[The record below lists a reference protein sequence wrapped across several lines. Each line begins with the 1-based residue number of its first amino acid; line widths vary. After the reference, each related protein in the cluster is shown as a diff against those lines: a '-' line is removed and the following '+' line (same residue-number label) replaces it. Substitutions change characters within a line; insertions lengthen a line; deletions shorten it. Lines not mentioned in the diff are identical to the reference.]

1 MNNFSNENGKLT
13 LDGRDLTSL
22 ARKFGTPLIV
32 TSEKRIR
39 QNAKRLLTAVS
50 SYFDNFEIKYAV
62 KANPNPRILS
72 ILRSEGLGI
81 DASSDMEV
89 RLALDTG
96 FKPNQILFTPNYA
109 GKKELLWASE
119 TGVPINFDSIGQL
132 RLVDGKVPHTV
143 SFRIKIEY
151 GRGEFKGTTT
161 SGHDAKFG
169 ITEAEAISA
178 YRIASEAGAKEFG
191 IHVMAGSNVL
201 DPEHTGKVASAII
214 RVVKR
219 ISEADKI
226 EFRFID
232 IGGGLGVPYQPGIPE
247 LDLKSA
253 FGNAHEAFLN
263 SFEGK
268 APTFCIEPG
277 RYLVAD
283 SSVLLGTVTDVKV
296 QDRAFLGSDISM
308 NTLLRPALY
317 GARHHIVLANRLNDE
332 IKRKYE
338 VVGQVC
344 ENTDRIGTDVE
355 LPEPMI
361 DDILAVFNA
370 GAYVSSMA
378 SNYNGRPIPAEILI
392 TDNGEEI
399 IRKPST
405 FEDYVRNYVRG

>member
-1 MNNFSNENGKLT
+1 MNNFSSENGNLT
-13 LDGRDLTSL
+13 LEGRDLCSM

-32 TSEKRIR
+32 TSEMRIR
-39 QNAKRLLTAVS
+39 QNAKRLRSAVS
-50 SYFDNFEIKYAV
+50 SNFDNFEIKYAM

-96 FKPNQILFTPNYA
+96 YKPEQILFTPNYA
-109 GKKELLWASE
+109 SKKELLWASGK
-119 TGVPINFDSIGQL
+119 GVPINFDSINQL
-132 RLVDGKVPHTV
+132 RQVDGKVPHTI

-169 ITEAEAISA
+169 ITETEAISA
-178 YRIASEAGAKEFG
+178 YRVASEMGANEFG

-201 DPEHTGKVASAII
+201 DPGHTGMVANAI
-214 RVVKR
+214 VETVKR
-219 ISEADKI
+219 ISESDGI
-226 EFRFID
+226 EFKFID
-232 IGGGLGVPYQPGIPE
+232 MGGGLGVPYQPEIPE
-247 LDLKSA
+247 LDLESA
-253 FGNAHEAFLN
+253 FSKARDAFVKY
-263 SFEGK
+263 FGRRM
-268 APTFCIEPG
+268 PTFCIEPG

-283 SSVLLGTVTDVKV
+283 SSVLLGSVTDVKV
-296 QDRAFLGSDISM
+296 QDKAYLGSDISM

-317 GARHHIVLANRLNDE
+317 GAKHHMVLANRLNDE
-332 IKRKYE
+332 VKGRYE

-344 ENTDRIGTDVE
+344 ENTDRIGSDVA
-355 LPEPMI
+355 LPEPRI
-361 DDILAVFNA
+361 NDILAVFNA

-405 FEDYVRNYVRG
+405 FADYIRNYS